1 MICFRVMSNGFHVL
15 IFFEARLG
23 KSEAL
28 GRILADLVSPSR
40 AEPGCKYYEPFADT
54 ENPEKFTVIEA
65 WDSHE
70 QWRKHLQTPHVAKAL
85 AEVNSADILTHP
97 FTAQQLRSIG

>member
-1 MICFRVMSNGFHVL
+1 MSNGFHVL
-15 IFFEARLG
+15 IFFEAKLG

-28 GRILADLVSPSR
+28 SRILADLVSPSR
-40 AEPGCKYYEPFADT
+40 AEPGCKPFADI

-65 WDSHE
+65 WDSQE

-85 AEVNSADILTHP
+85 AEVNSADILTQP

>member
-1 MICFRVMSNGFHVL
+1 MSNGFHVL
-15 IFFEARLG
+15 IFFEAKPG

-28 GRILADLVSPSR
+28 GRILADLSSPSR
-40 AEPGCKYYEPFADT
+40 AEPGCRYYEPFADT

-65 WDSHE
+65 WDSQE
-70 QWRKHLQTPHVAKAL
+70 QWHKHLQTPHVANAL
-85 AEVNSADILTHP
+85 AEVNSADMLIQP